1 MASVAKRSVF
11 VGLVLVAVAASGV
24 LWPTPTRGQE
34 HASADLGRDLF
45 LARCASCHGDTGR
58 GTDRGPSLAEAGTA
72 SVDFQLRTGRMPLG
86 DPTAQ
91 TVRKPPEFDEREIA
105 ALVAYVGTFTTGPE
119 VPVVDM
125 AGADISEGQQLFINN
140 CAACHGATG
149 RGGAAGPGA
158 LAPSLYEAE
167 PIEVAEAMLSG
178 PGEMP
183 RFQLSDEERNAVVAF
198 VTYLQ
203 SSDAPGG
210 ADIGGIGPV
219 PEGFVGWGVGVAAL
233 VGVCVLLGSKRER
246 RDES

>member
-11 VGLVLVAVAASGV
+11 LGLVFVAVAASGL
-24 LWPTPTRGQE
+24 LWPAPSRGEE
-34 HASADLGRDLF
+34 HEAVEPGRDLF
-45 LARCASCHGDTGR
+45 LARCASCHGADGR
-58 GTDRGPSLAEAGTA
+58 GTDLGPSLEEAGTA
-72 SVDFQLRTGRMPLG
+72 SVDFQLRTGRMPLA

-91 TVRKPPEFDEREIA
+91 TVRKPPEFDENEIA

-119 VPVVDM
+119 VPVVDT
-125 AGADISEGQQLFINN
+125 AQSDISDGQQLFINN

-158 LAPSLYEAE
+158 LAPSLYEAQ

-183 RFQLSDEERNAVVAF
+183 RFQLSDEERDAVVAF
-198 VTYLQ
+198 VAYLQ
-203 SSDAPGG
+203 SNDAPGG

-219 PEGFVGWGVGVAAL
+219 PEGFVGWGIGVAAL
-233 VGVCVLLGSKRER
+233 VGVSVLLGSKREK